1 MPAIHLAR
9 LKQQSAQ
16 LVDLFDQP
24 DRFACALSNLFDL
37 YSDRTHRPGQ
47 SGEPPSLLITYNLP
61 KPVLRQVTSDMQMK
75 AITNPSEILLLARR
89 LWLEPSLEFRLL
101 AASLLGFTRV
111 ETPEMVLDTIA
122 DWVESGVD
130 DRLLAIVMN
139 KGLARIRQD
148 APERLIEQIQIWL
161 QSSDV
166 NVQQV
171 GLRALIPIMS
181 AAQYDNLPVFFH
193 MLSPFVRKAPLR
205 IRPDILEALRILAS
219 HSPKESVYL
228 LHQNLNA
235 PDNPDAALMTRQ
247 ILPYFPQ
254 ESQDSLRAAL
264 RGVAWH
270 P

>member
-24 DRFACALSNLFDL
+24 ERFVYELTHLFDL

-61 KPVLRQVTSDMQMK
+61 KPVLRQVTSDLQLK
-75 AITNPSEILLLARR
+75 AITNPSEVLVLAKR

-101 AASLLGFTRV
+101 AASLLGFTQV
-111 ETPEMVLDTIA
+111 ETPEMVLNTIVEWA
-122 DWVESGVD
+122 ESGMD

-139 KGLARIRQD
+139 NGLTSIRKD

-161 QSSDV
+161 QSNDIY
-166 NVQQV
+166 VQQV
-171 GLRALIPIMS
+171 GLRALIPILS
-181 AAQYDNLPVFFH
+181 AAQYENLPVFFH

-219 HSPKESVYL
+219 HSPKETVYF

-235 PDNPDAALMTRQ
+235 PDNPDAALMARQ
-247 ILPYFPQ
+247 ILPNFPQ
-254 ESQDSLRAAL
+254 ESLDSLRTAL
-264 RGVAWH
+264 RDMARH
-270 P
+270 D